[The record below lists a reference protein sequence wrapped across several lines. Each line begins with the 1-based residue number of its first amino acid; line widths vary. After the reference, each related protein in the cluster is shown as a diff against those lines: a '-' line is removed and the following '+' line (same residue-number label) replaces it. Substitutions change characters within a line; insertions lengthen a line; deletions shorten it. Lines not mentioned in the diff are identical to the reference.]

1 MDILNMDIV
10 NTLRSLV
17 TVLAFAAFIGIT
29 LWAWSG
35 ARRAQFAEAAR
46 IPLEDDEMNQEA
58 GPDGSNNTKRTDSE
72 RSGK

>member
-1 MDILNMDIV
+1 VDILNMDIV

>member
-1 MDILNMDIV
+1 MDIV

-46 IPLEDDEMNQEA
+46 IPLEDDELHQEA
-58 GPDGSNNTKRTDSE
+58 GPGGPNNTRRTDSE
-72 RSGK
+72 RGGK